1 MDSNVSAWSTGGSI
15 FTFASLYV
23 LFIAVAAAL
32 YVVYTR
38 PNFFP
43 GHRTGTLKYPAI
55 HTPQPGLPTHVAA
68 PAVPPRLRSPDQ
80 PAPTDRPTDRPA
92 SADRPAGTEDAEE

>member
-1 MDSNVSAWSTGGSI
+1 MDSNVSAWTTGASI

-32 YVVYTR
+32 YVLYTR

-55 HTPQPGLPTHVAA
+55 HTPQPGLPTHVADA
-68 PAVPPRLRSPDQ
+68 PAVSPRPRSPDQ
-80 PAPTDRPTDRPA
+80 PAPTDRPASPDRP
-92 SADRPAGTEDAEE
+92 SGTEDAEE